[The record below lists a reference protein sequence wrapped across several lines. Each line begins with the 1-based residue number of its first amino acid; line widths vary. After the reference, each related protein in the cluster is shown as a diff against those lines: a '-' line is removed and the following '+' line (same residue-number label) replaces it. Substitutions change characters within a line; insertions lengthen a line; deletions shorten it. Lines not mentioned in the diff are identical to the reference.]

1 MKYQL
6 ITDIASGNTQTQV
19 KEFANGYGCHA
30 TLITKRGPGGGNPVY
45 KFASSKFSYLE
56 ELAGQ
61 LNVPETDIETI

>member
-30 TLITKRGPGGGNPVY
+30 TLITKSGPGGGNPVY
-45 KFASSKFSYLE
+45 KFASSKF
-56 ELAGQ
+56 
-61 LNVPETDIETI
+61 